1 MLLLVG
7 LGNPGEKY
15 AGHRHNIGFMAVDE
29 IIRRHGFDG
38 PKYKFQG
45 EVWEG
50 RLGTEKVLILK
61 PLTFM
66 NESGRAVGEAMRFYK
81 IDPQDVVVFHDELDL
96 EAGKLRIKLGG
107 GTAGHNGLKS
117 IGAHVGP
124 DFVRVR
130 MGIGHPG
137 QRHQVM
143 SFVLKDF
150 AKADHEWLEPMIDA
164 MAEHA
169 ELLADEDISRFS
181 NKVHITRFPEVTER
195 RPKKDA
201 SEASGKASDADKNKT
216 QDKP

>member
-15 AGHRHNIGFMAVDE
+15 SGHRHNIGFMAVDE

-38 PKYKFQG
+38 PRFKFQG

-66 NESGRAVGEAMRFYK
+66 NDSGRAVGEAMRFYK
-81 IDPQDVVVFHDELDL
+81 IEPDDVVVFHDELDL
-96 EAGKLRIKLGG
+96 EPGKLRVKLGG

-117 IGAHVGP
+117 IGRHVGS

-137 QRHQVM
+137 QKHLVM
-143 SFVLKDF
+143 TYVLKDF
-150 AKADHEWLEPMIDA
+150 AKADHEWLGPLIDA
-164 MAEHA
+164 MAENA
-169 ELLADEDISRFS
+169 DLLADDDISRFA
-181 NKVHITRFPEVTER
+181 NKVHLTRFPEIND
-195 RPKKDA
+195 K
-201 SEASGKASDADKNKT
+201 SDRSDKDKNQDKN